1 MAEKIPVVAV
11 TGPTAAGKTAFGIEL
26 ARRFGGEIVS
36 CDSMQVYRGLPIGTA
51 QPTEVE
57 LRQAPHHLISF
68 LDWDVSFSV
77 SDYVELAGKTIS
89 EIYSRGKLPIVVGG
103 TGLYARSLLRGFSFQ
118 ENVRDEEL
126 RRELFRRAETE
137 GIDVLCREL
146 QQVDPVSAEQIH
158 PNNVKRVV
166 RAVEYCRLAG
176 EPFSEQARR
185 SQTAES
191 PYRSLMLCVSYRDRE
206 KLYARIDRRVDKML
220 EQGILEEAEIFYRF
234 CKENGTPATAAQA
247 IGYKEL
253 FPYFE
258 QHVSLEE
265 AVENIKRESRRYAKR
280 QITWFRRE
288 QDAMFLYQDDW
299 NDPDELLK
307 EGCRIVERFLQGK
320 EPDVSAF
327 REKEGECL

>member
-1 MAEKIPVVAV
+1 MTQKIPVVAV
-11 TGPTAAGKTAFGIEL
+11 TGPTAAGKTAFGIGL
-26 ARRFGGEIVS
+26 ARKFGGEIVS

-51 QPTEVE
+51 QPTGEE
-57 LRQAPHHLISF
+57 LEQAPHHLISF
-68 LDWDVSFSV
+68 LDWDAQFSV
-77 SDYVELAGKTIS
+77 SDYVELAGKTVS
-89 EIYSRGKLPIVVGG
+89 EIYKRGNLPILVGG

-126 RRELFRRAETE
+126 RRELFRQAETE
-137 GIDVLCREL
+137 GIDDLYREL
-146 QQVDPVSAEQIH
+146 QLLDPVSAEQIH
-158 PNNVKRVV
+158 PNNVKRVI

-191 PYRSLMLCVSYRDRE
+191 PYRSLMLCVSFRDRE
-206 KLYARIDRRVDKML
+206 KLYARIDRRVDNML
-220 EQGILEEAEIFYRF
+220 EQGLLEEAETFYRF

-258 QHVSLEE
+258 GQVSLEE

-288 QDAMFLYQDDW
+288 QDVIFLYQDEW
-299 NDPDELLK
+299 KDPGELLQ
-307 EGCRIVERFLQGK
+307 EGCRLVGNFLENK
-320 EPDVSAF
+320 ELHEIQ
-327 REKEGECL
+327 EKEGKRE

>member
-1 MAEKIPVVAV
+1 MTEKIPVVAV
-11 TGPTAAGKTAFGIEL
+11 TGPTAAGKTAFAIEL
-26 ARRFGGEIVS
+26 ARRFSGEIIS

-68 LDWDVSFSV
+68 LDCDVSFSV
-77 SDYVELAGKTIS
+77 SDYVELAKKTVS
-89 EIYSRGKLPIVVGG
+89 EIYNRGNLPIVAGG

-126 RRELFRRAETE
+126 RRELFRQVETE
-137 GIDVLCREL
+137 GVDGLYREL
-146 QQVDPVSAEQIH
+146 QQFDPVSAEQIH

-176 EPFSEQARR
+176 EPFSEQAKR
-185 SQTAES
+185 SHIAES

-206 KLYARIDRRVDKML
+206 KLYDRIDRRVDKML
-220 EQGILEEAEIFYRF
+220 EHGLLEEAETFYRF
-234 CKENGTPATAAQA
+234 CKANGTPATAAQA

-258 QHVSLEE
+258 GQVSLEE

-288 QDAMFLYQDDW
+288 QDVVFLYQDD
-299 NDPDELLK
+299 PDDLLQ
-307 EGCRIVERFLQGK
+307 EGCRLVEKFLENKGFC
-320 EPDVSAF
+320 EI
-327 REKEGECL
+327 

>member
-1 MAEKIPVVAV
+1 MEQKIPVVAV
-11 TGPTAAGKTAFGIEL
+11 TGPTAAGKTAFGIGL
-26 ARRFGGEIVS
+26 SRRFGGEIVS
-36 CDSMQVYRGLPIGTA
+36 CDSMQVYRGLPVGTA
-51 QPTEVE
+51 QPTAEE
-57 LRQAPHHLISF
+57 LLQAPHHLISF
-68 LDWDVSFSV
+68 LDWDTPFSV

-89 EIYSRGKLPIVVGG
+89 EIHGRGKLPVVVGG

-126 RRELFRRAETE
+126 RRELLHQVETE
-137 GIDVLCREL
+137 GIDGLYREL
-146 QQVDPVSAEQIH
+146 QQLDPASAEQIH

-176 EPFSEQARR
+176 EPFSEQAKR
-185 SQTAES
+185 SHTAES
-191 PYRSLMLCVSYRDRE
+191 PYRSLMLCISFRDRD
-206 KLYARIDRRVDKML
+206 KLYARIDRRVELML
-220 EQGILEEAEIFYRF
+220 EQGLLEEAQSFYRF

-258 QHVSLEE
+258 GQVSLEE

-288 QDAMFLYQDDW
+288 QDVIFLYQDDW
-299 NDPDELLK
+299 DDSGALLR
-307 EGCRIVERFLQGK
+307 EGCRIVEEFLAIGQ
-320 EPDVSAF
+320 S
-327 REKEGECL
+327 R